1 LQVVPLTAHGK
12 IEHLGCWMVADADD
26 AKETRERELQM
37 ELEAAKRENA
47 LLKIKLLSKKIKLHL
62 HTAAF

>member
-1 LQVVPLTAHGK
+1 
-12 IEHLGCWMVADADD
+12 MVADADD